1 MMFFL
6 IVGALVSC
14 LSLAP
19 LPAEKPQAASPQSS
33 GTNASVSLVPQSKDH
48 SPFHVDFSVTVDARG
63 SLPVLIAKGGKTE
76 WNCGMP
82 VVTAPP
88 DVDPRMAKPAPMKG
102 HVRVV
107 PPAACGK

>member
-6 IVGALVSC
+6 IGALVSC

-19 LPAEKPQAASPQSS
+19 LPAEKPQAASPPSS
-33 GTNASVSLVPQSKDH
+33 GTHASVSLLTPSKDG
-48 SPFHVDFSVTVDARG
+48 SPFHVDFNVTVEVRG
-63 SLPVLIAKGGKTE
+63 SLPVLIATGGKTG

-88 DVDPRMAKPAPMKG
+88 DIDPKMATPAPMKG